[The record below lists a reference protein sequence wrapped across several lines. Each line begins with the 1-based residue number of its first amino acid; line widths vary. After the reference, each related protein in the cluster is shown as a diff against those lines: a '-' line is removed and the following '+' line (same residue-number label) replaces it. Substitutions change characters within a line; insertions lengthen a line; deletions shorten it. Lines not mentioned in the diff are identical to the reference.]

1 MYFILLNKV
10 TLFQKISIYFN
21 VISVLCQPS
30 AFFPFDQNL
39 YDQSLNRINVGN
51 TNVKLTDLGTA
62 FFNGFS
68 EMNLW
73 RFAGTDW
80 GNQLVIKFKFRFD
93 FSNKFIDYG
102 GLPVDL
108 GIDFDVNMN
117 LISDYHM
124 TDMDW
129 RLWNQLRK
137 VRTLSDWR
145 QLLKEFGQSR
155 TFYIF
160 LGTLGFK
167 PGTSNSLQVVRILG
181 TPEVYQT
188 FQALLNRIR
197 ESASNNGSGQ
207 GTAGLKGILKQLRS
221 MRGLINWEAII
232 RQLRGESGTS
242 TGSSSGSGTTI
253 VNGTRQEVKYPS
265 DIIIIL
271 KQT

>member
-1 MYFILLNKV
+1 M
-10 TLFQKISIYFN
+10 
-21 VISVLCQPS
+21 
-30 AFFPFDQNL
+30 
-39 YDQSLNRINVGN
+39 
-51 TNVKLTDLGTA
+51 TNVRLTDLGTA
-62 FFNGFS
+62 YLNGHS

-80 GNQLVIKFKFRFD
+80 GNHLVVKFKFRMD
-93 FSNKFIDYG
+93 YSNKFIDYG

-137 VRTLSDWR
+137 VKTLADWR

-167 PGTSNSLQVVRILG
+167 SGTTNSLQVVRILG
-181 TPEVYQT
+181 TPEVYAA
-188 FQALLNRIR
+188 FQGLLNTMRPEIM
-197 ESASNNGSGQ
+197 NNVNLNDKSS
-207 GTAGLKGILKQLRS
+207 AGLRGILRQLRGK
-221 MRGLINWEAII
+221 RGLINWTDII
-232 RQLRGESGTS
+232 AQLRGESSSGSTGTGTS
-242 TGSSSGSGTTI
+242 GSTGSGTTI
-253 VNGTRQEVKYPS
+253 VDTVGGSGNMVNTIYIV
-265 DIIIIL
+265 
-271 KQT
+271 

>member
-1 MYFILLNKV
+1 M
-10 TLFQKISIYFN
+10 
-21 VISVLCQPS
+21 
-30 AFFPFDQNL
+30 
-39 YDQSLNRINVGN
+39 R
-51 TNVKLTDLGTA
+51 LTDLGTA
-62 FFNGFS
+62 YLNGHS

-93 FSNKFIDYG
+93 YSNKFIDYG

-137 VRTLSDWR
+137 VRTLDDWR
-145 QLLKEFGQSR
+145 QLLREFGQSR

-181 TPEVYQT
+181 TPEAYGA
-188 FQALLNRIR
+188 FQAVLNRMR
-197 ESASNNGSGQ
+197 PDTLNGVNLNEKSS
-207 GTAGLKGILKQLRS
+207 AGLKGILQQLRG
-221 MRGLINWEAII
+221 MRGLINWDYII
-232 RQLRGESGTS
+232 AQLKGESHT
-242 TGSSSGSGTTI
+242 TGSGDSTGSGTTVVDT
-253 VNGTRQEVKYPS
+253 VNINGENVVRIENL
-265 DIIIIL
+265 I
-271 KQT
+271 